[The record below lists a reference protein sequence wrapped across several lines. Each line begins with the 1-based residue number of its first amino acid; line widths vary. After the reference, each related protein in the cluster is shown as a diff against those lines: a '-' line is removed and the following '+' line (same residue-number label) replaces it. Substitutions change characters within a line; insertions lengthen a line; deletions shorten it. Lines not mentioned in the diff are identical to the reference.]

1 MNLPDCY
8 EADRQFDTMDRAQ
21 TARMMR
27 KPKCVKCEKPIL
39 SEKYLDLSDFG
50 LDGFVCERCV
60 DRHTHYTDDLDE
72 DYG

>member
-8 EADRQFDTMDRAQ
+8 EADRQFDAMDRAQ

-27 KPKCVKCEKPIL
+27 KPKCVKCETHIL
-39 SEKYLDLSDFG
+39 SENYLDLSDFG

-60 DRHTHYTDDLDE
+60 ENATHATDDLE
-72 DYG
+72 D